1 MSRTEPVAGLQH
13 PPHGFTIAAAS
24 PWGPLLPQ
32 TVPKQPV
39 PPLLPSPGHAPPPS
53 TDRPRLHQPPSPPP
67 QSGRLDL
74 PPRGGSTALPMPVA
88 PQQRAGRRAH
98 LSTPDIAVRPP
109 SPSLAVPRRAARPPT
124 VADRPPLLPAATPHL
139 LPLARQRLGQIRPEE
154 AGSRRV
160 GAGSLAALA
169 GVRRRRL
176 DGSSRRPCLHRPQSP
191 PPPSGRPEPP
201 SGGWIDRADRQIRRA
216 D

>member
-74 PPRGGSTALPMPVA
+74 PPRGGCTALPMPVA

-109 SPSLAVPRRAARPPT
+109 SPSLAVPRGAARPPT
-124 VADRPPLLPAATPHL
+124 VADRPHCCRPPLRTCCRRLGSV
-139 LPLARQRLGQIRPEE
+139 LARSGP
-154 AGSRRV
+154 
-160 GAGSLAALA
+160 
-169 GVRRRRL
+169 
-176 DGSSRRPCLHRPQSP
+176 RRPDPAVWGPDL
-191 PPPSGRPEPP
+191 
-201 SGGWIDRADRQIRRA
+201 
-216 D
+216 